1 MGKCFKYLLELLV
14 ETKVFFFSKI
24 DLQFVVLKMLDTVIQ
39 STSRENVPFYILNR

>member
-14 ETKVFFFSKI
+14 EIKVFFSKI
-24 DLQFVVLKMLDTVIQ
+24 DLQFVVLKMVDIVIQ